1 MNLQKN
7 KKTNYYLFFIIFCIA
22 AYYLLCILL
31 RGRGIQ
37 TIFVNDSNGTFMDF
51 FNSIA
56 NANIDPY
63 RDGFSNYPA
72 MACLMYKF
80 FMHIVPA
87 PVRGIGSFQLR
98 NLQQAM
104 VVFIL
109 FNIAALWIITASIDH
124 RSQGL
129 NSARYLLSLVV
140 LSCAPMVFTIERGNL
155 ILLSFALS
163 VFFAFN
169 HDSKNKLVREAAFIS
184 LAIAAA
190 IKIYP
195 AILGLI
201 ILKQKRFKDVLKLVI
216 YGLIAFIAPFFYYDG
231 IDSLVI
237 MVKAL
242 FYTSNLSSEI
252 GYGVNVGL
260 YNICETIALIFG
272 WSRSTAAIYAVYIIV
287 FGILIVGFFTLKK
300 KWQEWMCLCLLIVLL
315 PKTNYYYIM
324 IFLLIPFVEWLN
336 ESNKNDML
344 FSSENWENALL
355 FALFLIPLPLP
366 QVRMFLEYKFVL
378 SYSML
383 IYYLGLLCAC
393 VVIFSATIDQ
403 VFAGKRVA
411 KRIGN
416 VAGIIVLL
424 FSIVCVFA
432 TLV

>member
-1 MNLQKN
+1 MIVQHS
-7 KKTNYYLFFIIFCIA
+7 KKTNYYLFFILCCTA
-22 AYYLLCILL
+22 LYYLICIVL

-37 TIFVNDSNGTFMDF
+37 TIFVNDTNNTFMDF

-72 MACLMYKF
+72 MACLLYKF

-87 PVRGIGSFQLR
+87 PVREIGSFQLR

-104 VVFIL
+104 LVFIL
-109 FNIAALWIITASIDH
+109 YNVVSLWIISATIDH
-124 RSQGL
+124 KSL
-129 NSARYLLSLVV
+129 KLDNARYLLSLVV
-140 LSCAPMVFTIERGNL
+140 LSCAPMMFTLERGNL
-155 ILLSFALS
+155 ILLSFAFS

-169 HDSKNKLVREAAFIS
+169 HDSKNKLVREVAFIS

-201 ILKQKRFKDVLKLVI
+201 ILKQKRYKEVFRLLI
-216 YGLIAFIAPFFYYDG
+216 YGLIAFLAPFFYYDG
-231 IDSLVI
+231 IDSLAI
-237 MVKAL
+237 MIQAL
-242 FYTSNLSSEI
+242 GFTSNLTSEI

-272 WSRSTAAIYAVYIIV
+272 WSRSPAAIYAVHIIV
-287 FGILIVGFFTLKK
+287 LGILIVGFFTLKK

-336 ESNKNDML
+336 ESNEKGIL
-344 FSSENWENALL
+344 FSSENWKNSLL

-383 IYYLGLLCAC
+383 IYYLALLCSC